1 VVRSDIS
8 EEGFRDLRA
17 NPPSGDWRS
26 LNNQLELVAA
36 LSVVVPGFPVPRSQL
51 ALSASAGISALIL
64 PGVQTEDLVE
74 PRLDFGGRLSAAIG
88 D

>member
-1 VVRSDIS
+1 M
-8 EEGFRDLRA
+8 RA
-17 NPPSGDWRS
+17 NPPSGDWRA

-36 LSVVVPGFPVPRSQL
+36 LSVVVPGFPIPRSQL

-64 PGVQTEDLVE
+64 PGVQDEDLWE
-74 PRLDFGGRLSAAIG
+74 PRSRDFLRRRKSLSSAIS